1 MIRVF
6 VRFLLRGNF
15 LDSRCHVVQRHQVY
29 HILCLYYLFV
39 NAFIFLHFR
48 YVPAYST
55 RLNFV
60 DGTWR
65 LQPPNASD
73 PMGMVDP
80 VWTESYW
87 DTIGLRTYKIQSS
100 FYDNIVLL
108 WGIAVTVFTY
118 LLIVVSRA
126 YLRKAMKRD

>member
-1 MIRVF
+1 MH
-6 VRFLLRGNF
+6 
-15 LDSRCHVVQRHQVY
+15 SS
-29 HILCLYYLFV
+29 
-39 NAFIFLHFR
+39 FLHFS

-60 DGTWR
+60 DGAWR
-65 LQPPNASD
+65 LQPANASD
-73 PMGMVDP
+73 IMGMIDP

-87 DTIGLRTYKIQSS
+87 DTIGLRAYKIQSS

-126 YLRKAMKRD
+126 SLMKAMKRD